1 MRIIL
6 SGVVGAGKSTISEKL
21 SKRYAD
27 YLLMNE
33 PVKENPYL
41 DEYYRNPQQT
51 AFKMQVYMLMAR
63 SQQLK
68 LTKGKKNVI
77 FDRSVM
83 EDVIFVEV
91 LKDLQLINDIDYQVY
106 CDFYHNVVLESIY
119 LDNLI
124 TPDLIVFL
132 RVSSATA
139 IQRIK
144 VRGRTSEL
152 LVDENYW
159 VLLNEKYEQWYE
171 KYKTKFNFLVIESDD
186 KSIDEITNIIISKL
200 K

>member
-68 LTKGKKNVI
+68 LTKGKTNVI

-83 EDVIFVEV
+83 EDVVFVEV

-132 RVSSATA
+132 RVSSSTA

>member
-21 SKRYAD
+21 SKRYVD

-68 LTKGKKNVI
+68 LTKGKTNVI

>member
-6 SGVVGAGKSTISEKL
+6 SGVVGAGKSTISEEL

-41 DEYYRNPQQT
+41 DEYYRNPQQI

-68 LTKGKKNVI
+68 LTKGRANVI

-91 LKDLQLINDIDYQVY
+91 LKELQLINVTDYQVY
-106 CDFYHNVVLESIY
+106 CDFYHNVILDGIY

-132 RVSSATA
+132 RVSSSTA

-144 VRGRTSEL
+144 VRARASEL
-152 LVDENYW
+152 LIDENYW

-171 KYKTKFNFLVIESDD
+171 KHKNNFNFLVIESDN
-186 KSIDEITNIIISKL
+186 KSIDEITNIIIDKL

>member
-33 PVKENPYL
+33 PVNENPYL
-41 DEYYRNPQQT
+41 DEYYRDPQQT

-68 LTKGKKNVI
+68 LTKGKANVI

-132 RVSSATA
+132 RVSSSTA

>member
-6 SGVVGAGKSTISEKL
+6 SGVVGAGKSTISEEL

-41 DEYYRNPQQT
+41 DEYYRNPQQI

-68 LTKGKKNVI
+68 LTKGKTNVI

-91 LKDLQLINDIDYQVY
+91 LKELQLINVTDYQVY
-106 CDFYHNVVLESIY
+106 CDFYHNVVLDSIY

-132 RVSSATA
+132 RVSSSTA

-144 VRGRTSEL
+144 VRARASEL
-152 LVDENYW
+152 LIDENYW

-171 KYKTKFNFLVIESDD
+171 KHKTKFNFLVIESDN
-186 KSIDEITNIIISKL
+186 KSIDEITNIIIDKL

>member
-68 LTKGKKNVI
+68 LTKGKTNVI

>member
-33 PVKENPYL
+33 PVNENPYL

-68 LTKGKKNVI
+68 LTKGKTNVI

-106 CDFYHNVVLESIY
+106 CDFYNNVVLESIY

-132 RVSSATA
+132 RVSSSTA

-144 VRGRTSEL
+144 VRGRTGEL

>member
-41 DEYYRNPQQT
+41 DQYYRNPQQT

-68 LTKGKKNVI
+68 LTKGKANVI

-106 CDFYHNVVLESIY
+106 CDFYHNVVLESVY

-132 RVSSATA
+132 RVSSSTA

-144 VRGRTSEL
+144 VRGRSSEL